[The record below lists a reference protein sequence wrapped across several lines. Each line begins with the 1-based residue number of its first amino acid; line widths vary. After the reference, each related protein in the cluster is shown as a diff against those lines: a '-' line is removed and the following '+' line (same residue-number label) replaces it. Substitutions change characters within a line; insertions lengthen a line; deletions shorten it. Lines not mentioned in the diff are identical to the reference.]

1 MDSYRP
7 MMISDDC
14 LLSHIDALYRYGMVL
29 SRNAAV
35 ASDLVQE
42 TYVLALNFRNK
53 LRGDNNIKIWMFT
66 ILRNI
71 WLNQLR
77 KDRSSR
83 GLTERDCA
91 EVVEPAEG
99 LQHDPHQQLMRKVE
113 TERVRDA
120 IRQLPDDFRE
130 VILLREYEDLS
141 YRETEEFV
149 GCPVGTVMSRLARA
163 RTQLRRLLKDFRMER
178 GACGSLDARRQRTA
192 SNPRPKCLSR
202 VPSYWK
208 VRCDPARQRYLV
220 CHGTPLAR

>member
-7 MMISDDC
+7 IMISDDS

-29 SRNAAV
+29 SCNAAV
-35 ASDLVQE
+35 ASDLAQE
-42 TYVLALNFRNK
+42 TYVRVLNFRNK
-53 LRGDNNIKIWMFT
+53 LRGDNNIKSWMFT

-77 KDRSSR
+77 KDRISQ

-91 EVVEPAEG
+91 DVMELAAG
-99 LQHDPHQQLMRKVE
+99 LQHDPHQQLMRKAE
-113 TERVRDA
+113 AERVREA

-141 YRETEEFV
+141 YREIAELV

-163 RTQLRRLLKDFRMER
+163 RVRLRELLKDCRMEK
-178 GACGSLDARRQRTA
+178 GACGSLNARRQRAA
-192 SNPRPKCLSR
+192 SNPPLKCLSC
-202 VPSYWK
+202 VPSYEEKFDAILPDNAIWF
-208 VRCDPARQRYLV
+208 VAIP
-220 CHGTPLAR
+220 